1 MQQNVAT
8 AVVHVNLL
16 AYLHIRKKGTI
27 QTEQFCRVTQAD
39 VRATVVSHITHGTIL
54 FSGKPG
60 FFLTLLD
67 FRASYAERILSK
79 EEVFHIYVN
88 V

>member
-1 MQQNVAT
+1 MQQDVST
-8 AVVHVNLL
+8 AVVDVNLL
-16 AYLHIRKKGTI
+16 AYLRVRKKGTV
-27 QTEQFCRVTQAD
+27 QTAVLQGYSSRRQ
-39 VRATVVSHITHGTIL
+39 SHSTDSRFTHGTTL

-60 FFLTLLD
+60 VFLTLLD